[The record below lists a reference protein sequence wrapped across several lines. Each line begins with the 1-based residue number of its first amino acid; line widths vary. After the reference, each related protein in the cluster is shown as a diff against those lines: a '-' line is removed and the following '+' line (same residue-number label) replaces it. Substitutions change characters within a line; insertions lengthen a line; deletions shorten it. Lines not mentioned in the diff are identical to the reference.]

1 MSSSGAA
8 VISPP
13 PRLVCC
19 GNLSIDDMV
28 HPDGSSHPGCIG
40 GDALFG
46 ALGARLVL
54 PETHMLAPIGCD
66 LPMVMQD
73 AILAAGFAEAGLPR
87 RSRPTLH
94 NRIVYQTFDQ
104 RAVELL
110 SSEDDFDLLSPHAAD
125 IPDSFQGADA
135 FMILAMT
142 LDAQRDLVAGLRRQ
156 GQALIALDPQE
167 EYIDGHVDEILKLV
181 AQVDVF
187 MPSLDEVRRLL
198 GHVDAPRAARYFAAL
213 GPGRVVIKMG
223 AEGSLTHDRRTD
235 RDVLM
240 PACPVDLVDTTGGGD
255 AFCSAFVASLVQVRG
270 DLVRAA
276 ASGAAAASF
285 AISDFGI
292 AGLQAASA
300 QLFSERREQLM
311 QYFALQ
317 E

>member
-1 MSSSGAA
+1 SSSGAA

-167 EYIDGHVDEILKLV
+167 EYIDGHVD
-181 AQVDVF
+181 
-187 MPSLDEVRRLL
+187 
-198 GHVDAPRAARYFAAL
+198 APRAARYFAAL

>member
-1 MSSSGAA
+1 MSGDG
-8 VISPP
+8 VVPPP

-28 HPDGSSHPGCIG
+28 HPDGSSHPGCTG

-54 PETHMLAPIGCD
+54 PETQMLAPVGCD
-66 LPMVMQD
+66 LPQAMQH

-94 NRIVYQTFDQ
+94 NRIVYRTYDQ
-104 RAVELL
+104 REVELL
-110 SSEDDFDLLSPHAAD
+110 SSEDDFDVLSPYASD
-125 IPDSFQGADA
+125 IPESFRAAEA

-142 LDAQRDLVAGLRRQ
+142 LQAQRDLVAGLRRQ
-156 GQALIALDPQE
+156 GQALLALDPQE
-167 EYIDGHVDEILKLV
+167 EYIDGHVDEILDLV
-181 AQVDVF
+181 AQVDLF

-198 GHVDAPRAARYFAAL
+198 GHVDAPRAARQFAKL
-213 GPGRVVIKMG
+213 GPGRIVIKMG
-223 AEGSLTHDRRTD
+223 AQGSLTHDRLTD

-255 AFCSAFVASLVQVRG
+255 AFCSAFVASLVQVPD
-270 DLVRAA
+270 DLVRAS
-276 ASGAAAASF
+276 ASGATAASF

-292 AGLQAASA
+292 AGLQAADPR
-300 QLFSERREQLM
+300 LFSGRRDKLM
-311 QYFALQ
+311 QSVAYT